1 MTLPSSPRN
10 RLAAAK
16 AHIQAMSLLRFSL
29 IEDTEVETASG
40 LKTIVPKDF
49 LNEAEWAAVPK
60 EVRRCRVANDM
71 RSDTLLHTNES
82 SMFSEHVLNAIHRK
96 SSP

>member
-1 MTLPSSPRN
+1 MFSAWEELT
-10 RLAAAK
+10 AAK
-16 AHIQAMSLLRFSL
+16 AHIQTVSLLCFSL
-29 IEDTEVETASG
+29 IQDTEVETASG

-60 EVRRCRVANDM
+60 KVRRCGVTNDM
-71 RSDTLLHTNES
+71 RSDTLLHANES